1 MEKELD
7 NTSSSLVTF
16 GISYWELEEFFLDS
30 IFGDLGAS
38 LGESLPVV
46 SSFRSDI
53 LDLMD
58 RDDLTELAVSE
69 RAKGNPPL
77 IFSLDELFPMMLRGS
92 KWME

>member
-1 MEKELD
+1 MLENELD
-7 NTSSSLVTF
+7 NTSSSLVIF
-16 GISYWELEEFFLDS
+16 GISYWELDEFFLDS

-38 LGESLPVV
+38 LGESLPLA

-69 RAKGNPPL
+69 RDKGNPL
-77 IFSLDELFPMMLRGS
+77 TLSLDELFPMMPRGNR
-92 KWME
+92 WME